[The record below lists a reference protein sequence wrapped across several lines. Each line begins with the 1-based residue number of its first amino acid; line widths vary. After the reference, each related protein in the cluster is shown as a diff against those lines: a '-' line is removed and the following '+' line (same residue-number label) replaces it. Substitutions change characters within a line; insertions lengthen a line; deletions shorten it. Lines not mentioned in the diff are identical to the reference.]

1 MCNGRQLQPDQGL
14 QYCKT
19 TFSGSACAALLRSS
33 RNELTRTDP
42 KRTWP
47 SKLFTP
53 ISVSHRL
60 STTDALKSVNDLAVS
75 PVEPTILASCS
86 ADHSVRLWSLDP
98 AHKAQP
104 LAAICYGQGHK
115 DQILT
120 LAYHRKGRFILSAGM
135 DTKVNMWVVPEDL
148 KKHAGTDKPAMIHYP
163 HFSTTEVHTDFIDC
177 MQWYNDLI
185 FSHACRESKIILWK
199 IDAFSSDNPIIPDA
213 PIPTSAASTSRTP
226 VTVPANSSS
235 TTRSAWGG
243 RFQRLIQLALPDTD
257 QFYLR
262 FNLFHGLGRH
272 PVLAAGNDRS
282 KAFFWDLQRLEYS
295 GTGED
300 TSQGGKA
307 VLNGLPRYIR
317 EGSVSS
323 NGSSAVSTTS
333 GATKGT
339 KRKTKDQ
346 TRDRGIAD
354 PFTSIKAHKIIEI
367 PKYTAF
373 PFRQF
378 SWSRDGQWCVGVGD
392 HGLINVFH
400 RWEKG
405 VPPAKLES
413 EVVLSIR

>member
-1 MCNGRQLQPDQGL
+1 MCSWRQIPPDPGL
-14 QYCKT
+14 QYCAST
-19 TFSGSACAALLRSS
+19 IGGSACAASLRNPRS
-33 RNELTRTDP
+33 ELTRTDP
-42 KRTWP
+42 QGTWS
-47 SKLFTP
+47 SKLFAP
-53 ISVSHRL
+53 FYLSHQVSA
-60 STTDALKSVNDLAVS
+60 TDALKTINDLAVS
-75 PVEPTILASCS
+75 PVDPTILASCS

-104 LAAICYGQGHK
+104 LAAICHGQGHK

-120 LAYHRKGRFILSAGM
+120 LAFHRKGRFILSAGM

-177 MQWYNDLI
+177 IQFYNDLI

-199 IDAFSSDNPIIPDA
+199 IDAFSSDNAVIPDP

-226 VTVPANSSS
+226 VTVPAKSSS

-243 RFQRLIQLALPDTD
+243 RFQRLLQLALPDTD
-257 QFYLR
+257 QFYIR
-262 FNLFHGLGRH
+262 FNLFHELGSH
-272 PVLAAGNDRS
+272 PVLAAGNEKS
-282 KAFFWDLQRLEYS
+282 KAFFWDLQRLENS

-300 TSQGGKA
+300 TSQRGKA
-307 VLNGLPRYIR
+307 IPNGLPRHIR
-317 EGSVSS
+317 DGSVSS
-323 NGSSAVSTTS
+323 NASSAVSTSS

-339 KRKTKDQ
+339 KKKAKEQ

-354 PFTSIKAHKIIEI
+354 PFTSIKAHKIIQI
-367 PKYTAF
+367 PKYAAF

-392 HGLINVFH
+392 PGLINVFH

-405 VPPAKLES
+405 VPPNKLDS
-413 EVVLSIR
+413 EVVLLIR